1 MVEWLGL
8 EPCCS
13 RFEFLITLITTATMM
28 VSLIRIGRVPGL
40 PRLSEAKLE
49 RIVPAD

>member
-13 RFEFLITLITTATMM
+13 RFEFLITLITAATMM
-28 VSLIRIGRVPGL
+28 VPLVISA
-40 PRLSEAKLE
+40 PRMTRGSQTP
-49 RIVPAD
+49 PACATL